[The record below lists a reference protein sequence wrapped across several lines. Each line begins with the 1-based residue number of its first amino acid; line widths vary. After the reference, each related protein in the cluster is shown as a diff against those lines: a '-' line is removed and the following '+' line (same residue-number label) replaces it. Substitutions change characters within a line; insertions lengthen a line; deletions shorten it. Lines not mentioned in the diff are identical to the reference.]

1 MKNLIKVT
9 RNYQITIPADVRRRL
24 NISEGDFIEIVYD
37 ESEGVAKIIPV
48 KRKRTTVKL
57 GRKIS
62 VEEMEKIIE
71 EVLNEVTS

>member
-1 MKNLIKVT
+1 MNNLIKVT

-24 NISEGDFIEIVYD
+24 NISEGDFIKIVYD

-62 VEEMEKIIE
+62 VEEIEKIVE
-71 EVLNEVTS
+71 EALNEATS

>member
-62 VEEMEKIIE
+62 VEEVEKIIE

>member
-48 KRKRTTVKL
+48 KKKRTTVKL

-62 VEEMEKIIE
+62 VEEVEKIIE

>member
-24 NISEGDFIEIVYD
+24 NINEGDFIEIVYD

-71 EVLNEVTS
+71 EVLNEATS

>member
-24 NISEGDFIEIVYD
+24 NINEGDFIEIVYD

>member
-62 VEEMEKIIE
+62 VEEVEKIIE
-71 EVLNEVTS
+71 EVLNEATS